1 MNFSIF
7 CFQEMLTLRYKIYII
22 ELDEKSNYRI
32 VSKHIE
38 NERSNKYHAICYHA
52 IHKCIQ
58 YKVADSNVTYD
69 EHSKFKINFCLVG
82 KTMKQDHDDHSFK
95 C

>member
-1 MNFSIF
+1 M
-7 CFQEMLTLRYKIYII
+7 
-22 ELDEKSNYRI
+22 YRI
-32 VSKHIE
+32 VIKHIE
-38 NERSNKYHAICYHA
+38 NERSNKYHAICYYA
-52 IHKCIQ
+52 IRKCIQ

-69 EHSKFKINFCLVG
+69 EHSKFKTNFCLVG